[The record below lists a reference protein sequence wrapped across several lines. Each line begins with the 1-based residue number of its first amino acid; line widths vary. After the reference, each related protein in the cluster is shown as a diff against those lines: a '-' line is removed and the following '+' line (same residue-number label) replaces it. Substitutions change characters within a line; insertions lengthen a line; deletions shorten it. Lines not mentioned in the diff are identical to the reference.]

1 MGMKLHIGGA
11 ERRDGWTVV
20 DARPGEHVD
29 IVADCRSIPLPN
41 ESVESIYASHVLEHV
56 PMHEVRKTLRH
67 WWRLLQSQGQLAIAV
82 PDMTVLAKLLLDD
95 MLSTEARIQVM
106 QLIYGGHLH
115 EHDVHHAG
123 FTEELICAAL
133 NDAGFGKIERHKE
146 FGLFRDC
153 SYVQFLGLP
162 FSINLVAQKQGRA
175 EFAYTLAEAVDIQR
189 PGPNPIVEQVVP
201 LDVPDS
207 LLRGQLG
214 ADRFVIE
221 ALGHKR
227 NGRYLDIGAGEPY
240 YLSNT
245 LALERHFG
253 WTGVLCDIAYAEAL
267 RKERTGFVLEDA
279 TSVDWR
285 HVCGQLAVDGRIDFL
300 SLDLEPPTLTENV
313 LRALP
318 LESVRFSIIAIEH
331 DSHREGGEQRA
342 ERMRSLLASH
352 GYELFASILFD
363 DWWVDPAVLD
373 VTALQDRFA
382 ALLEIA
388 E

>member
-1 MGMKLHIGGA
+1 
-11 ERRDGWTVV
+11 
-20 DARPGEHVD
+20 
-29 IVADCRSIPLPN
+29 
-41 ESVESIYASHVLEHV
+41 
-56 PMHEVRKTLRH
+56 MHEVRKTLRH
-67 WWRLLQSQGQLAIAV
+67 WWRLLKPEGQLAIAV
-82 PDMTVLAKLLLDD
+82 PDMTVLARLLLDD
-95 MLSTEARIQVM
+95 MISTKARIEIM
-106 QLIYGGHLH
+106 RLIYGGHLH
-115 EHDVHHAG
+115 EHDVHHGG
-123 FTEELICAAL
+123 FTEELLRAAL
-133 NDAGFGKIERHKE
+133 KDAGFGRIERLKQ
-146 FGLFRDC
+146 FDLFPDC
-153 SYVQFLGLP
+153 SYVQFIGLP

-175 EFAYTLAEAVDIQR
+175 EFAYTLAEAVDIPR
-189 PGPNPIVEQVVP
+189 HEPNPVIEHVVP
-201 LDVPDS
+201 ADVPDS

-245 LALERHFG
+245 LALERHLG

-267 RKERTGFVLEDA
+267 RKERSGIVLEDA
-279 TSVDWR
+279 TAVDW
-285 HVCGQLAVDGRIDFL
+285 HYVCGQLAIDGRIDFL

-331 DSHREGGEQRA
+331 DLYREGGEKRA

-352 GYELFASILFD
+352 GYQLFASIMWD

-373 VTALQDRFA
+373 VSALQERFA
-382 ALLEIA
+382 ALMEIA